1 MPAMTS
7 FQQLLSE
14 FAEATGLAL
23 VPDAQDACSLEAGDL
38 VLTVQYLRESGEIAF
53 FAPVAEAEA
62 DGSFP
67 PPVLRKALELAY
79 DGRKTGGAFLGLF
92 SDALILS
99 LRLPAEH
106 MDARDFAVRLTAF
119 AEAAEGLAAELA
131 AAETSAARVD
141 PPAPV
146 PSPAA
151 EDGGIFRIEP

>member
-1 MPAMTS
+1 MTS

-23 VPDAQDACSLEAGDL
+23 VPDARDACTLEAGDL

-92 SDALILS
+92 SDALVLS
-99 LRLPAEH
+99 IRLPAEH
-106 MDARDFAVRLTAF
+106 MDAPEFAVRLTAF
-119 AEAAEGLAAELA
+119 ADAAEAA
-131 AAETSAARVD
+131 AAEIAAARVD
-141 PPAPV
+141 PPAAAPSADV
-146 PSPAA
+146 PSPDAPP
-151 EDGGIFRIEP
+151 GKIIRIEP